1 MTTIKTI
8 TTGKR
13 MVRGFL
19 PFYLFTFLLFIT
31 ACSDNPALE
40 QDDDRMQLTLDVV
53 ETGWEGQTFNASTRS
68 GETLEGLRAV
78 VDPAHPADGEGF
90 GIYCS
95 DLNYE
100 PNTQVIWDENH
111 SRWNIGANNYNTY
124 WKSGE
129 TGTIGVYA
137 YAPFKT
143 GGYTRADEENEPFK
157 ITFEAQ
163 KHSFSGYTT
172 LLSGGNVD
180 LLQANAS
187 ISRSSR
193 DPAQLNFNHKLAKLT
208 FGTITNNTGETI
220 QLNGFTV
227 RGTINS
233 EAKLDLTN
241 GTWSDHVIW
250 TDGVSSEAE
259 IQLPPPFVNVYHD
272 QASFAAGAT
281 PKALIE
287 PLLDKQ
293 TVLPNMAM
301 GRSVLLIPNAPEGL
315 DTKGKI
321 TVTVEVNNNS
331 GETFS
336 FPIELVEGMEK
347 IVNITIG
354 RNHEVVIVEE

>member
-1 MTTIKTI
+1 
-8 TTGKR
+8 

-19 PFYLFTFLLFIT
+19 PFYLFTFLLLIT

-124 WKSGE
+124 WKSNE
-129 TGTIGVYA
+129 AGTINVYA

-163 KHSFSGYTT
+163 KHSYKYVEAGVVKKDYTN

-233 EAKLDLTN
+233 EAKLDLAN
-241 GTWSDHVIW
+241 GGWSEH
-250 TDGVSSEAE
+250 VSSTTS
-259 IQLPPPFVNVYHD
+259 IQLPPPFVYVVHTPAEMAGPTPDGY
-272 QASFAAGAT
+272 AA
-281 PKALIE
+281 KALIE

-301 GRSVLLIPNAPEGL
+301 GRSVLLIPNAN
-315 DTKGKI
+315 GKI
-321 TVTVEVNNNS
+321 TVYVDVNNSS

>member
-1 MTTIKTI
+1 
-8 TTGKR
+8 

-19 PFYLFTFLLFIT
+19 PFYLFTFLLLIT

-40 QDDDRMQLTLDVV
+40 QDTDRMQLTLDVV
-53 ETGWEGQTFNASTRS
+53 ETGWEGQTISASTRA
-68 GETLEGLRAV
+68 GETLDSLRAV
-78 VDPAHPADGEGF
+78 VDPEHPADGEGF

-111 SRWNIGANNYNTY
+111 SRWNIGANNHNTY
-124 WKSGE
+124 WKSNE
-129 TGTIGVYA
+129 AGTINVYA

-143 GGYTRADEENEPFK
+143 GGYTRADEENEPYK

-163 KHSFSGYTT
+163 KHSFPGYTT

-193 DPAQLNFNHKLAKLT
+193 NPAQLTFNHKLAKLT

-220 QLNGFTV
+220 QLDGFTV

-241 GTWSDHVIW
+241 GTWSDHV
-250 TDGVSSEAE
+250 SSVAE

-272 QASFAAGAT
+272 QASFADGAT

-301 GRSVLLIPNAPEGL
+301 GRSVLLIPNAPVGL

-321 TVTVEVNNNS
+321 TVYVDVNNNS

-354 RNHEVVIVEE
+354 RNHEVVIEE

>member
-1 MTTIKTI
+1 
-8 TTGKR
+8 

-19 PFYLFTFLLFIT
+19 PFYLFTFLLLIT

-40 QDDDRMQLTLDVV
+40 QDADRMQLTLDVI
-53 ETGWEGQTFNASTRS
+53 ETGWEGQTINASTRA

-78 VDPAHPADGEGF
+78 ADPANPADGEGF

-124 WKSGE
+124 WKSNE

-143 GGYTRADEENEPFK
+143 GGYTRADEENDPFK

-187 ISRSSR
+187 ISRSSS

-220 QLNGFTV
+220 QLDGFTV

-233 EAKLDLTN
+233 SAKLDLTN
-241 GTWSDHVIW
+241 GTWSNHVTW

-259 IQLPPPFVNVYHD
+259 IQLPPPFVHVYHD

-301 GRSVLLIPNAPEGL
+301 GRSVLLIPNAN
-315 DTKGKI
+315 GKI

-347 IVNITIG
+347 IVNG
-354 RNHEVVIVEE
+354 YFEELL

>member
-1 MTTIKTI
+1 MTKIISIIK
-8 TTGKR
+8 GS
-13 MVRGFL
+13 VRCGFAAAIL
-19 PFYLFTFLLFIT
+19 SLLFA

-40 QDDDRMQLTLDVV
+40 QTDDRMQLTLDVI
-53 ETGWEGQTFNASTRS
+53 ETGWEGQTISASTRS

-78 VDPAHPADGEGF
+78 ANPASPADGEGF

-95 DLNYE
+95 GLNYE
-100 PNTQVIWDENH
+100 ANTQVTWDKNN
-111 SRWNIGANNYNTY
+111 SRWNIGEHNYHNY
-124 WKSGE
+124 WQRNE
-129 TGTIGVYA
+129 TGTIGIYA
-137 YAPFKT
+137 YAPYKT
-143 GGYTRADEENEPFK
+143 GGYTVDGDNK
-157 ITFEAQ
+157 LTFVAQ
-163 KHSFSGYTT
+163 KHGYPGYTN

-180 LLQANAS
+180 LLQASAS

-193 DPAQLNFNHKLAKLT
+193 NPAQLTFNHKLAKLT

-233 EAKLDLTN
+233 EAKLDLAN
-241 GTWSDHVIW
+241 GGWSEH
-250 TDGVSSEAE
+250 VSSTTS
-259 IQLPPPFVNVYHD
+259 IQLPPPFVYVVHTPEEMAYPLP
-272 QASFAAGAT
+272 AGFAA
-281 PKALIE
+281 KALIE

-301 GRSVLLIPNAPEGL
+301 GRSILLIPNANR
-315 DTKGKI
+315 KI

-331 GETFS
+331 GETFT